1 LLLIVLCYVNTAI
14 MKWTSILLV
23 ILVSHCAYAQD
34 TKQLPRT
41 SRFADFTATIGASQ
55 QTLAASYVHNWRI
68 GPKRKFELGL
78 GLRNTAYFGVK
89 KDFWTAPADV
99 ARGSSVPFVV
109 VVSKQKIENWDTLTV
124 QRPLTNSLNLTAN
137 FGYHIGRKFYAGFN
151 IDLIGFTVGRTSSAI
166 FTSNGT
172 TTTEPEAK
180 PVPFNLLLTGDLD
193 LGSLNSEFFLSYHLN
208 NRWSVKGVYQF
219 MFVEYKTTNIKQTVP
234 KDVDRFRNKA
244 NNGGVGVA
252 YHF

>member
-1 LLLIVLCYVNTAI
+1 
-14 MKWTSILLV
+14 MKWTSII
-23 ILVSHCAYAQD
+23 ILVFISRAVSAQEINE
-34 TKQLPRT
+34 LPRT
-41 SRFADFTATIGASQ
+41 NRFVDFTATIGASQ
-55 QTLAASYVHNWRI
+55 QTLAASYVHNWRL
-68 GPKRKFELGL
+68 GKKRKFELGL

-99 ARGSSVPFVV
+99 ARGSSVPFIVV
-109 VVSKQKIENWDTLTV
+109 LSSQETQNWDTLTV
-124 QRPLTNSLNLTAN
+124 QRPLTNSFNLSAN
-137 FGYHIGRKFYAGFN
+137 FGYHINKKLYAGFN
-151 IDLIGFTVGRTSSAI
+151 IDLVGFTVGRTSSAI

-193 LGSLNSEFFLSYHLN
+193 LGSLNSEFFLSYNLNDHL
-208 NRWSVKGVYQF
+208 SVKGVYQF
-219 MFVEYKTTNIKQTVP
+219 MFVEYKTTNVKQTVP

-244 NNGGVGVA
+244 NNGGIGVA

>member
-1 LLLIVLCYVNTAI
+1 
-14 MKWTSILLV
+14 MKWTSIILLV
-23 ILVSHCAYAQD
+23 LICNAVSAQE
-34 TKQLPRT
+34 TNELPRT
-41 SRFADFTATIGASQ
+41 NRFVDFTATIGASQ
-55 QTLAASYVHNWRI
+55 QTLAASYVHNWRV
-68 GPKRKFELGL
+68 GKRRKFELGL

-99 ARGSSVPFVV
+99 ARGSSIPFIV
-109 VVSKQKIENWDTLTV
+109 VVSSQETQNWDTLTV
-124 QRPLTNSLNLTAN
+124 QRPLTNSLNLSAN
-137 FGYHIGRKFYAGFN
+137 FGYHINKKLYAGFN

-193 LGSLNSEFFLSYHLN
+193 LGSLNSEFFLSYNLN
-208 NRWSVKGVYQF
+208 DHWSVKGVYQF
-219 MFVEYKTTNIKQTVP
+219 MFIEYQTTNVKQTTP
-234 KDVDRFRNKA
+234 QDVDRFRNKA
-244 NNGGVGVA
+244 NNGGIGVA

>member
-1 LLLIVLCYVNTAI
+1 

-109 VVSKQKIENWDTLTV
+109 VVSKQKTENWDTLTV

>member
-1 LLLIVLCYVNTAI
+1 
-14 MKWTSILLV
+14 MKCTSIILLV
-23 ILVSHCAYAQD
+23 LISNAVSAQERNEL
-34 TKQLPRT
+34 QRMN
-41 SRFADFTATIGASQ
+41 RFVDFTATIGASQ
-55 QTLAASYVHNWRI
+55 QTLAASYVHNWRL
-68 GPKRKFELGL
+68 GKKRKFELGL

-109 VVSKQKIENWDTLTV
+109 VVSSQETQNWDTLTV
-124 QRPLTNSLNLTAN
+124 QRPLTNSLNISAN
-137 FGYHIGRKFYAGFN
+137 FGYHINKKLYAGFN

-193 LGSLNSEFFLSYHLN
+193 LGSLNSEFFLSYNLN
-208 NRWSVKGVYQF
+208 DHWSVKGIYQF
-219 MFVEYKTTNIKQTVP
+219 MFVEYKTTNVKQTVP
-234 KDVDRFRNKA
+234 KEVDRFRNKA
-244 NNGGVGVA
+244 NNGGIGVA

>member
-1 LLLIVLCYVNTAI
+1 
-14 MKWTSILLV
+14 MKWTSIIIFV
-23 ILVSHCAYAQD
+23 FISTTVSAQEVNE
-34 TKQLPRT
+34 LPRT
-41 SRFADFTATIGASQ
+41 NLFVDFTATIGASQ
-55 QTLAASYVHNWRI
+55 QTLAASYVHNWRL
-68 GPKRKFELGL
+68 GKKRKFELGL

-89 KDFWTAPADV
+89 KDFWTAPADP
-99 ARGSSVPFVV
+99 ARGSSVPFIV
-109 VVSKQKIENWDTLTV
+109 VVSSQEIQNWDTLTV
-124 QRPLTNSLNLTAN
+124 QRPLTNSLNLSAN
-137 FGYHIGRKFYAGFN
+137 FGYHINKKLYAGFN

-193 LGSLNSEFFLSYHLN
+193 LGSLNSEFFLSYNLSDQ
-208 NRWSVKGVYQF
+208 WSVKGVYQF
-219 MFVEYKTTNIKQTVP
+219 MFVEYKTTNVKQTEP

-244 NNGGVGVA
+244 NNGGIGVA